1 MTRNLVLWCFF
12 MIETSEKIY
21 NSTFQINIPRYEN
34 LICGM
39 LFFHSSLD
47 FCVANN
53 LKFIYSQ
60 SLGLK
65 YLSTE
70 FDEVVFM
77 PIFKLSH

>member
-1 MTRNLVLWCFF
+1 

-34 LICGM
+34 LICDM
-39 LFFHSSLD
+39 FFHSSLD

>member
-39 LFFHSSLD
+39 VFHSSLD